1 MSRSVLTRGALY
13 AALAVAALVFL
24 VPSFV
29 RPAPAFWPWRQPIRL
44 GLDLQGGTHLL
55 YGVDIDQA
63 VDNTVDRQMQDLERT
78 LREEQIGA
86 ASVEREGRTVHLR
99 LANKDKRAQ
108 VEALVK
114 DRFPSL
120 VAVPESDVEAGD
132 LAYTLEPRE
141 VQRLR
146 DNVQE
151 QALKIIRNRIDQFGV
166 AEPTVQ
172 AQGTDEI
179 VVQLPGVQDPQR
191 AKELIGR
198 TALLEFKLVARAGDA
213 GTPDHPGPNVHY
225 LPGKSEK
232 GRRASPVAVERRT
245 LMTGDVLT
253 DAFVSQGAATEGMV
267 VDFVLD
273 ARGTKEFGEIT
284 SANVGRQLA
293 IVLDGVVESAPVIE
307 TPITGGRGLI
317 RGRFD
322 FTEAQDLA
330 NVLRNGALPAP
341 LKLIEERT
349 VGPSL
354 GKDSIRKGVLSFVVG
369 SALVIVFMLVYYR
382 GGGVI
387 ADGALLLNV
396 LLLVGAFAAFGFT
409 LSLPGIAGIVLTIG
423 MAVDANVLI
432 LERIREELRLGKT
445 ARAAIEAGYERAW
458 YAIRDSNVTTFCSG
472 LILFQFGS
480 GPVRGFAIT
489 LCLGILT
496 SLATGVFG
504 TRVVYDFLTSRR
516 RLATV
521 SV

>member
-1 MSRSVLTRGALY
+1 MLPL
-13 AALAVAALVFL
+13 LALVAVFYL
-24 VPSFV
+24 VLF
-29 RPAPAFWPWRQPIRL
+29 RPEQKRRREHEPIRL

-55 YGVDIDQA
+55 YGVEVDQA
-63 VDNTVDRQMQDLERT
+63 IDNTVDRQMQELERV

-86 ASVEREGRTVHLR
+86 ASVERKGRTIHLQ

-114 DRFPSL
+114 DRFANL
-120 VAVPESDVEAGD
+120 VAVPEADTEASD

-146 DNVQE
+146 DNVQQE
-151 QALKIIRNRIDQFGV
+151 GV
-166 AEPTVQ
+166 
-172 AQGTDEI
+172 
-179 VVQLPGVQDPQR
+179 
-191 AKELIGR
+191 
-198 TALLEFKLVARAGDA
+198 
-213 GTPDHPGPNVHY
+213 
-225 LPGKSEK
+225 S
-232 GRRASPVAVERRT
+232 
-245 LMTGDVLT
+245 
-253 DAFVSQGAATEGMV
+253 EGMV
-267 VDFVLD
+267 VRFVRD
-273 ARGTKEFGEIT
+273 ARGTQEVGEIT
-284 SANVGRQLA
+284 SASVGRQLA

-307 TPITGGRGLI
+307 DPITGGRGLI
-317 RGRFD
+317 RGHFD

-354 GKDSIRKGVLSFVVG
+354 GQDSIRRGVLSFVVG
-369 SALVIVFMLVYYR
+369 SALVILFMLVYYR
-382 GGGVI
+382 GGGAI

-445 ARAAIEAGYERAW
+445 PRAAIEAGYERAW

-480 GPVRGFAIT
+480 GPVRGFAVT

-496 SLATGVFG
+496 ILATGVFG
-504 TRVVYDFLTSRR
+504 TRVVDDFIP
-516 RLATV
+516 
-521 SV
+521 